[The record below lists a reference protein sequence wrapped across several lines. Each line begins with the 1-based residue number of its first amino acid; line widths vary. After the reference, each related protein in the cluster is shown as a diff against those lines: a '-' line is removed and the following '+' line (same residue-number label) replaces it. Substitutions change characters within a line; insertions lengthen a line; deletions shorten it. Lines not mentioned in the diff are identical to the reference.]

1 MHLPGQNALEEVI
14 ADPSDGFDVIIRH
27 TFLQDIGHLGMTMSI
42 IYRLTVTRKK
52 LRTSGSLR

>member
-1 MHLPGQNALEEVI
+1 MHFPGQNALEEVI

-42 IYRLTVTRKK
+42 IYLIGTRRQNHK
-52 LRTSGSLR
+52 